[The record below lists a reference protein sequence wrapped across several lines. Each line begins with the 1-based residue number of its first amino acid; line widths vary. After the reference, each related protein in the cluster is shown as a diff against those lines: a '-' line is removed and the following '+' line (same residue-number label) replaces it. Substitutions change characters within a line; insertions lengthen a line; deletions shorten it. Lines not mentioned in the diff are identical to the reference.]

1 MSRGEGAGTA
11 HAITTGQRETPI
23 RVLHVDDDA
32 SFAELTSTLLERES
46 TAEPPLEVQTETDPT
61 AAKTH
66 LDEVDCVV
74 SDYDMPAVDGL
85 ELLDEVRQRY
95 PDLPFI
101 LFTGRGSEEIASKA
115 ISAGVTDY
123 LRKGGRS
130 DRFGVLANRIRNVVA
145 KRRAERSAHQSTRLL
160 RNVIDHLPQCVFVKD
175 VEGRYLLINE
185 NGAETYGGSPEDI
198 EGKTESDVND
208 PETAAKFREEDR
220 QVIEQGVARY
230 ISDQHVVDEDGD
242 ERVERVMKF
251 PFDIESASTPAVL
264 GIAEDVTTERRKTAQ
279 LDAAATLVERL
290 RSHLESVGSRHNESD
305 GAAEN
310 EVDEKLTALV
320 DELETVI
327 TDPQS
332 VEVQSVL
339 RDDALD

>member
-11 HAITTGQRETPI
+11 HAITTGERENPI

-46 TAEPPLEVQTETDPT
+46 TAGPPLEVQTETDPT
-61 AAKTH
+61 AVDPPLGT
-66 LDEVDCVV
+66 VDCVV
-74 SDYDMPAVDGL
+74 SDYDMPVVDGL
-85 ELLDEVRQRY
+85 ELLEKVRQHH
-95 PDLPFI
+95 PGLPFI

-123 LRKGGRS
+123 LRKGGRR

-145 KRRAERSAHQSTRLL
+145 KRRAEQSARQSTRLL

-175 VEGRYLLINE
+175 IEGQYLLINE

-198 EGKTESDVND
+198 EGKTESEVND
-208 PETAAKFREEDR
+208 PETAAQFREEDR

-230 ISDQHVVDEDGD
+230 ISDQHVVAEDGA

-290 RSHLESVGSRHNESD
+290 RSHLESSGGRRNGVDETSGHV
-305 GAAEN
+305 
-310 EVDEKLTALV
+310 VDEKLATLV

-332 VEVQSVL
+332 VDVQSVL
-339 RDDALD
+339 RDDDLD